1 MYVSLSRKYVLC
13 QFLGKNGHNFNKYS
27 IKLLNEALIGK
38 MSRNKS
44 WSNLKL
50 SYEYVYIK
58 NVHMFVSPKMVFF
71 VNFCNFLQNGEAIYE
86 FRPIQKKRFFLDMDI
101 GSYQTWPSPR
111 KTEVSTFFIFRKR
124 LQTIYNKMK
133 SYKATKLSGYALES
147 WDSQLSNA
155 HPVSS
160 VAL

>member
-13 QFLGKNGHNFNKYS
+13 QFIGKNGHNFNKYS

-71 VNFCNFLQNGEAIYE
+71 VHFCNFLQNCEAIYE

-101 GSYQTWPSPR
+101 GSYHTCRYSTRALGLFKWATSKKIVASWILHIVCIRSIEPKNP
-111 KTEVSTFFIFRKR
+111 KTLKKKVEAFF
-124 LQTIYNKMK
+124 
-133 SYKATKLSGYALES
+133 
-147 WDSQLSNA
+147 
-155 HPVSS
+155 
-160 VAL
+160 

>member
-50 SYEYVYIK
+50 SSEYLYIK

-71 VNFCNFLQNGEAIYE
+71 VHFCNFLQNCEAIYD
-86 FRPIQKKRFFLDMDI
+86 FRPIQKIIFFLDMDI
-101 GSYQTWPSPR
+101 GSYHTCRYSTRALGLFKWATS
-111 KTEVSTFFIFRKR
+111 KKIVASWIFAHCLYEVYRAKKSEDSKKKSWGFFFRAS
-124 LQTIYNKMK
+124 I
-133 SYKATKLSGYALES
+133 
-147 WDSQLSNA
+147 
-155 HPVSS
+155 
-160 VAL
+160 